1 MKSIHAVILILLLCT
16 TLDCKSQNVIGGST
30 GVLHDSIGKDSVNFS
45 VAVDG
50 CASWLNGFNESYCGI
65 GIVGIETA
73 WTGNGDS
80 PSSITYTF
88 SKPVYSIQLVFV
100 GAGVSGTE
108 GVQEEFE
115 FEISKGDPTVS
126 VNPGSCA
133 EWKVKGSRL
142 ISPSSVGAFAAVI
155 TISSEKPF
163 TSLKIITEDKKSR
176 TGGTQVALMK
186 YGMKAVKR
194 EPASTPFVVKPE

>member
-1 MKSIHAVILILLLCT
+1 MKSIHAVILIIILFV
-16 TLDCKSQNVIGGST
+16 TLDCKSQNVIGGSA
-30 GVLHDSIGKDSVNFS
+30 GVLRDSIGNDSVNFS
-45 VAVDG
+45 VTLDG

-65 GIVGIETA
+65 GIVGIQTA
-73 WTGNGDS
+73 WTGNSDS
-80 PSSITYTF
+80 PGSITYTF

-100 GAGVSGTE
+100 GTGVSGTE
-108 GVQEEFE
+108 NVTEEFE
-115 FEISKGDPTVS
+115 FEIPKGDPRVS

-142 ISPSSVGAFAAVI
+142 ISPSSVGAFSAVI
-155 TISSEKPF
+155 TISSDKPF
-163 TSLKIITEDKKSR
+163 TSLKTITEDKKAR

-186 YGMKAVKR
+186 YGMKAEKR